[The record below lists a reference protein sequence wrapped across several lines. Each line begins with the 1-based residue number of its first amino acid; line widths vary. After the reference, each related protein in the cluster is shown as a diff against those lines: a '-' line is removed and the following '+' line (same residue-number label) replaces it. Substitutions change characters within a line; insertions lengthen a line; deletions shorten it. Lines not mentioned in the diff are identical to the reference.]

1 MRYRERLKHAG
12 EAAEEAGLDAVLV
25 TPSADLVYLT
35 GYDPPPLERLTCL
48 VVRPG
53 LDPVLVVP
61 QLEEP
66 LATSSLEDPIELAAW
81 SETDDP
87 YALVASL
94 VGRAQAVAC
103 SDRMWAVHLMGL
115 RRSLRGAATRLASS
129 ILAPMRVVKDRDE
142 LHLLKRAARSADEVF
157 HRIIEER
164 LEGTTEAEV
173 GERLGA
179 LLLELGHEEV
189 GFTIVGSG
197 PNAASPHHEPTDRG
211 IRAGD
216 GIVLDF
222 GGALGRYRSDI
233 SRTIAVAKPS
243 TELAHVHEVV
253 REAQERAFGAIYPG
267 VPAQEVDR
275 AARQVIE
282 QAGYGDR
289 FIHRTGHGIGLE
301 EHEDPYIV
309 AGNDEV
315 LTPGMCFS
323 IEPGIYLEGE
333 LGARIEDIVAVTDNG
348 ARRLNT
354 APRELIVTR

>member
-1 MRYRERLKHAG
+1 MRYRERLKHAA
-12 EAAEEAGLDAVLV
+12 EAAEESGTGAVLV

-48 VVRPG
+48 VVRSG
-53 LDPVLVVP
+53 RDPVLVVP
-61 QLEEP
+61 QLEQP
-66 LATSSLEDPIELAAW
+66 LAASQLGDGIEIAAW

-94 VGRAQAVAC
+94 VEGDVAAC
-103 SDRMWAVHLMGL
+103 SDRMWAVHLMGVQ
-115 RRSLRGAATRLASS
+115 RALRGIGIRLASS
-129 ILAPMRVVKDRDE
+129 ILAPLRAVKDPDE
-142 LHLLKRAARSADEVF
+142 VHLLKRAARSADEAF

-164 LEGTTEAEV
+164 LEGSTEIEV
-173 GERLGA
+173 GARLAA
-179 LLLELGHEEV
+179 LLVELGHEEV

-233 SRTIAVAKPS
+233 SRTVAVSSSPS
-243 TELAHVHEVV
+243 QLVEIHEVV
-253 REAQERAFGAIYPG
+253 REAQERAFRAIYPG
-267 VPAQEVDR
+267 IPAQEVDR

-309 AGNDEV
+309 AGNDEA
-315 LTPGMCFS
+315 LAPGMCFS
-323 IEPGIYLEGE
+323 IEPGIYLEGT
-333 LGARIEDIVAVTDNG
+333 LGVRIEDIVIVTDEG
-348 ARRLNT
+348 ARRLNH